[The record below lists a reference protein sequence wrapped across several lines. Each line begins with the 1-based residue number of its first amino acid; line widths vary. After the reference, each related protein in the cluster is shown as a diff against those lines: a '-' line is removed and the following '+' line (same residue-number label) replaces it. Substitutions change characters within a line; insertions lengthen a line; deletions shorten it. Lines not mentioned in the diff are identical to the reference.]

1 MPSRQFET
9 LYLAFGILMVPPT
22 IAPVWCVRR
31 RPHYTSTLC
40 RCPATAPTSCRS
52 RLSAGGASGQSHF
65 EVRLGFGFEELTVA
79 ATPNL
84 STLPR
89 LTARRRA
96 RRGFSGGDRI
106 LREPHGQTAP
116 LPQRLVIL
124 CPIRHASLR
133 PRNMVAAGS
142 IHFVRHEDGIRKAGT
157 VPSLRHPAHPCN
169 TLTGRKRPALRTVR

>member
-1 MPSRQFET
+1 MPNQDVTMPSRQFET

-65 EVRLGFGFEELTVA
+65 ELRLGFGFEELTVA

-116 LPQRLVIL
+116 LPQRLVIR

-133 PRNMVAAGS
+133 PRNMVAASS
-142 IHFVRHEDGIRKAGT
+142 IVFVRHEDGIR
-157 VPSLRHPAHPCN
+157 
-169 TLTGRKRPALRTVR
+169 